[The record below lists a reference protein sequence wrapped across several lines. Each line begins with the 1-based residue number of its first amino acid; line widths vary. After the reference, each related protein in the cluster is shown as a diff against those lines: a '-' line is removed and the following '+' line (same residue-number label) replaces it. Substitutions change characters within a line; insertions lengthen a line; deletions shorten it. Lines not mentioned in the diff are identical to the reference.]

1 MVAGH
6 VSDLVWGVGFT
17 RSQNI
22 SQAKTTI
29 KFDAVNLYPG
39 PEVFLEIFLC
49 ERKKKQFSSRLVVA
63 ALRLAFSLA
72 KNNFKKNLWN
82 QVVNRIIAFP
92 FV

>member
-22 SQAKTTI
+22 RQAKTTI

-39 PEVFLEIFLC
+39 P
-49 ERKKKQFSSRLVVA
+49 RGFS
-63 ALRLAFSLA
+63 
-72 KNNFKKNLWN
+72 
-82 QVVNRIIAFP
+82 
-92 FV
+92 

>member
-49 ERKKKQFSSRLVVA
+49 ERKKNSFLRNLLSPLCGSLSLWRRTVSRKTCGT
-63 ALRLAFSLA
+63 R
-72 KNNFKKNLWN
+72 
-82 QVVNRIIAFP
+82 
-92 FV
+92 